1 MSKAQIIAKLV
12 GAGQED
18 LAEELLSATD
28 ESVEREFFNKKLR
41 GADKALTDLARSA
54 KSWSDLLD
62 TFLRN
67 KAISPEM
74 NKALG
79 LLVKNLE
86 AGASKLDASAK
97 MTKMLLRGNI
107 KASADLVEAANDP
120 IVSDLMR
127 LGRWTNDH
135 PSLAAKAAARKIA
148 ESISGLMLDPAF
160 DDEEDL
166 DGFIDKTVKETAKI
180 LQTWGK
186 KVIQTK

>member
-54 KSWSDLLD
+54 KSWSDLL
-62 TFLRN
+62 
-67 KAISPEM
+67 
-74 NKALG
+74 
-79 LLVKNLE
+79 
-86 AGASKLDASAK
+86 ASKLDASAK